1 MIRRPPR
8 STLFPYTTLFRSE
21 QILVEPETQER
32 FGGNSNLMSLGQDF
46 GTGSGARADTR
57 AEGRALAAADN
68 CPDQRSNRRAAADH
82 DAGSLVHADAVA
94 SLFGQITGA
103 DVVSRAGDCQRI
115 DVEHEIRR
123 RVVAVR
129 VRTADDQL
137 RVGAARDADCAGA
150 VEYVRRD
157 DGRERLA
164 DGRGAGIDHLVG
176 ANREFGAVLDGRGI
190 VRAAIAVTSLHLEI
204 GAAAIVDPD

>member
-68 CPDQRSNRRAAADH
+68 CADQRSNRRAAADH
-82 DAGSLVHADAVA
+82 DTGSLVHADAVA
-94 SLFGQITGA
+94 SLLGEVACA
-103 DVVSRAGDCQRI
+103 DVISCSRARQRI
-115 DVEHEIRR
+115 DVEHEVRR
-123 RVVAVR
+123 RVAAVGAR
-129 VRTADDQL
+129 IANHQL
-137 RVGAARDADCAGA
+137 RVRAARNADRAGA
-150 VEYVRRD
+150 IEYVRGD
-157 DGRERLA
+157 DGRECLA
-164 DGRGAGIDHLVG
+164 DGRG
-176 ANREFGAVLDGRGI
+176 
-190 VRAAIAVTSLHLEI
+190 
-204 GAAAIVDPD
+204 